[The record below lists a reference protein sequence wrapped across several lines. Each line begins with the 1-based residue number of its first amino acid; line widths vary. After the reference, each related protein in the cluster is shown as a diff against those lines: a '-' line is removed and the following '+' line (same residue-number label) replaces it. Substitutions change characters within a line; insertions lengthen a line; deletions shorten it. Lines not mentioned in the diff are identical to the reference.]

1 MCCRGVHSLANPA
14 FLGCFLFSGLPCVA
28 PYFVPGGV
36 RVVSE
41 VATTCPTGGQEL
53 AESSAVALSCS
64 TKFKGEYCKDCTTLS
79 SMQHEVTSVRHK
91 TLRLCNLLV
100 RDLLPCRRRDRQ
112 YGTAQPIEDDRK
124 VAPSRGAGWLP
135 VRQTPDV
142 NLGGLTCTKVH
153 AENRTFVWRAGFLA
167 V

>member
-1 MCCRGVHSLANPA
+1 MHGLAKPA
-14 FLGCFLFSGLPCVA
+14 YLGGFRFSGLPYVA
-28 PYFVPGGV
+28 PYCVPGGV

-41 VATTCPTGGQEL
+41 VTTTCPTGGQESV
-53 AESSAVALSCS
+53 ESSAIVLSCS
-64 TKFKGEYCKDCTTLS
+64 TKFKGECCKHCTTLS
-79 SMQHEVTSVRHK
+79 SMQLEVTSVRHK

-112 YGTAQPIEDDRK
+112 YGTAQPIEDNHK

-135 VRQTPDV
+135 VQRTPDV

-153 AENRTFVWRAGFLA
+153 AENRTFVWRPGYLA